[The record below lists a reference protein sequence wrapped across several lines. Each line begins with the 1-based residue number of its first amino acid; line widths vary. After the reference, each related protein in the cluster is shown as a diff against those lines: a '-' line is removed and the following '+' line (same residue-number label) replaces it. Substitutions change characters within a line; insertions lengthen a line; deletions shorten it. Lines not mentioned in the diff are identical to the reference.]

1 MPKNR
6 QLDEHADLVPH
17 FATRAEIA
25 ELREKV
31 MSLQTI
37 MRAIAER
44 NGADAD
50 LLQDWALCMVQF
62 NSASGRALTTA
73 QRVAASL
80 GERQGT
86 SGGGLPMRA
95 PANAPK

>member
-1 MPKNR
+1 MPKSR
-6 QLDEHADLVPH
+6 KLDDHADLVPH

-37 MRAIAER
+37 VRAIAER
-44 NGADAD
+44 SGADGD
-50 LLQDWALCMVQF
+50 LLQDWAICMGQF
-62 NSASGRALTTA
+62 NSQSGRALATA

-80 GERQGT
+80 GERQVA
-86 SGGGLPMRA
+86 SAGGPPMRA
-95 PANAPK
+95 PANSPK